1 MDVRFTMRWRK
12 VLPGTTTLQTNCR
25 VPIRDWKSTMWVE
38 RRLVKETNNCRI
50 LASLSSGNHPSV
62 RLLSSTTPMSS
73 WTCQGPMVLVGT
85 VGTRRNMNTL
95 RRVVRLPRQ
104 STVFMFRYEDVVQNV
119 NNMTKA
125 IVLFNDI
132 DPFQSI
138 RNLFKKERGTA
149 KSEWKLR

>member
-1 MDVRFTMRWRK
+1 
-12 VLPGTTTLQTNCR
+12 
-25 VPIRDWKSTMWVE
+25 
-38 RRLVKETNNCRI
+38 
-50 LASLSSGNHPSV
+50 
-62 RLLSSTTPMSS
+62 
-73 WTCQGPMVLVGT
+73 
-85 VGTRRNMNTL
+85 MNTL

-149 KSEWKLR
+149 KSE